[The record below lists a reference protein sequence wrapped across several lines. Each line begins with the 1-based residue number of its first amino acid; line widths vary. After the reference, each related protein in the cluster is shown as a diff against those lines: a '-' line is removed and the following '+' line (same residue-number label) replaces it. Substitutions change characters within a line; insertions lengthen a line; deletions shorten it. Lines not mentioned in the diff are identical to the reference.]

1 MTSPRFT
8 AAVQSPCAVISFR
21 AAQRRERREK
31 LYVIFALTPH
41 YMALGALLL
50 YALLRE
56 KAHKQLIAKGRN
68 PDCPETPPYPD
79 SPGHVD
85 DSISAVFGNA
95 DKKK

>member
-1 MTSPRFT
+1 MNKLLSAGFT
-8 AAVQSPCAVISFR
+8 RLKKDKILWIA
-21 AAQRRERREK
+21 
-31 LYVIFALTPH
+31 
-41 YMALGALLL
+41 MGALLL